1 MNEPLAVVIMG
12 AAGRDFH
19 NFNVRYRRDPARR
32 VVAFTAA
39 QIPRIEGRRYPPE
52 LAGPLYPGGIPI
64 FPEEELERL
73 IRENAVAEVAF
84 SYSDISHLD
93 VMHRASRALA
103 AGASFVLL
111 GPRET
116 QLKSRRPVVA
126 VTAVRTGCGKSPAS
140 RFLLAR
146 LREMGLAV
154 AAVRHPMPYGDLIR
168 QRLQRFS
175 SFADLDAA
183 RCTVEERE
191 EYAPYVEGG
200 GTVFAGVD
208 YEAILRAA
216 EAEAD
221 VILWDGGNNDFPFF
235 APDLHITLADPLRP
249 GHERTY
255 HPGEANLL
263 MADIVIL
270 AKTDTATPGAVEAL
284 RRSVEEANPR
294 ARVIEAA
301 MPLAL
306 DRAGELRGRPVLV
319 VEDGP
324 TVTHG
329 EMPHGAGWLAAQ
341 AAGARIVDPRPFARG
356 SLREAYRR
364 YPWLGPVLPAVG
376 YGEEQLREMEET
388 LAAAACEAVVLGT
401 PVDLGRLIRIPHP
414 VHRVRYAYEDRSRPG
429 LAEAIR
435 DWWRDRSSA
444 NPVADSPPEQ
454 VR

>member
-1 MNEPLAVVIMG
+1 MRAPLGVIIMG

-19 NFNVRYRRDPARR
+19 NFNVRYRGDPSRR
-32 VVAFTAA
+32 VAAFTAA

-52 LAGPLYPGGIPI
+52 LAGPLYPEGIPI
-64 FPEEELERL
+64 HPEAELERL
-73 IRENAVAEVAF
+73 IRANGVTEVAF
-84 SYSDISHLD
+84 SYSDVSHLE

-103 AGASFVLL
+103 AGASFILL

-116 QLKSRRPVVA
+116 QLRSRKPVAA
-126 VTAVRTGCGKSPAS
+126 VTAVRTGCGKSPVS

-154 AAVRHPMPYGDLIR
+154 AAVRHPMPYGDLLR

-175 SFADLDAA
+175 SHAGLDAA
-183 RCTVEERE
+183 QCTVEERE
-191 EYAPYVEGG
+191 EYAPYIEGG

-208 YEAILRAA
+208 YQAVLDAA
-216 EAEAD
+216 EREAD

-235 APDLHITLADPLRP
+235 APDLHITLADPFRL

-270 AKTDTATPGAVEAL
+270 AKTDTAPPEAVEAL
-284 RRSVEEANPR
+284 RRSVQEANPR
-294 ARVIEAA
+294 ARVLEGA
-301 MPLAL
+301 MPLELA
-306 DRAGELRGRPVLV
+306 RAEELRGRPVLV

-329 EMPHGAGWLAAQ
+329 EMPHGAGFLAAR
-341 AAGARIVDPRPFARG
+341 AAGARVVDPRPFARG
-356 SLREAYRR
+356 SLREAYQRH
-364 YPWLGPVLPAVG
+364 PWLGPVLPALG
-376 YGEEQLREMEET
+376 YAPEQLRELEET
-388 LAAAACEAVVLGT
+388 LAAAACGAVVLGT

-414 VHRVRYAYEDRSRPG
+414 VHRVRYAYADRSQPG
-429 LAEAIR
+429 LGEAIR
-435 DWWRDRSSA
+435 NWWEGARGR
-444 NPVADSPPEQ
+444 
-454 VR
+454 